1 MSKKAKE
8 KIVMTVAGILGL
20 CINAVV
26 ISFVYKWWR
35 SILVAVIMVI
45 ICCFSILYSLVY
57 GTFAKIALP
66 YKEITYGEFPFEIV
80 YSIDGEVFEKR
91 GVIICECKRDF
102 DLTSGASWEF
112 DEYFD
117 KNQDDDVLLITED
130 YNVRIDSGRARYY
143 LEGKKPYEGYVPGEY
158 IYYVFMGRSRELTYE
173 QAKNLFGIEIISVN
187 FSEPLVSTEDEKD
200 N

>member
-1 MSKKAKE
+1 MSKKSK
-8 KIVMTVAGILGL
+8 KRTIIVFSCITILG
-20 CINAVV
+20 IIASV
-26 ISFVYKWWR
+26 IAFFLKWWR
-35 SILVAVIMVI
+35 NIFIAIMMVM
-45 ICCFSILYSLVY
+45 ICCFSIFYSLER
-57 GTFAKIALP
+57 GSAAKAALP

-173 QAKNLFGIEIISVN
+173 QAKNLFGIEIISAK
-187 FSEPLVSTEDEKD
+187 FSEPLVNTEDEKR
-200 N
+200 

>member
-1 MSKKAKE
+1 MSKKSK
-8 KIVMTVAGILGL
+8 KRTIIVFSCITILG
-20 CINAVV
+20 IIASV
-26 ISFVYKWWR
+26 IAFFLKWWR
-35 SILVAVIMVI
+35 NIFIAIMMVM
-45 ICCFSILYSLVY
+45 ICCFSIFYSLERVSA
-57 GTFAKIALP
+57 AKAALP

-173 QAKNLFGIEIISVN
+173 QAKNLFGIEIISAK
-187 FSEPLVSTEDEKD
+187 FSEPLVNTEDEKR
-200 N
+200 